1 MKLVGGYG
9 MRRQM
14 VLRMA
19 LIILVIT
26 AGNVVK
32 TDVVA
37 NNKYLAWMDK
47 NIKMEKRD
55 VNKNDYIERQ
65 LMHVRY
71 VQDNM
76 FLLEK
81 NLDKLPF
88 KIKDFELIKR
98 GMLHDIDKLTDHIE
112 EHFKVFRYS
121 FYKRNGLEYPK
132 DIDVKATK
140 EHFDKHHNTNRHHFE
155 YHILTNAPISN
166 EDLCE
171 IASDIYAVK
180 IEKEEKIEDTLSF
193 VSYLAT
199 KFSLKKS
206 DVKKLLAVV
215 KLLDNLYTNPIQ

>member
-1 MKLVGGYG
+1 MKK
-9 MRRQM
+9 QAAFHM
-14 VLRMA
+14 VLIVLAIM
-19 LIILVIT
+19 
-26 AGNVVK
+26 AGNLVK

-37 NNKYLAWMDK
+37 NNKYLMQMDR

-55 VNKNDYIERQ
+55 INKSDYIERQ

-88 KIKDFELIKR
+88 KVKDFELIKK
-98 GMLHDIDKLTDHIE
+98 GMLHDIDKLTDRVE
-112 EHFKVFRYS
+112 DHFTVFRYG

-132 DIDVKATK
+132 DMNIEVVKK
-140 EHFDKHHNTNRHHFE
+140 HFDEHHNTSSHHFE
-155 YHILTNAPISN
+155 YHILTGVPLSNADI
-166 EDLCE
+166 CE

-193 VSYLAT
+193 VSYLTT

-206 DVKKLLAVV
+206 DAKKLLAVV
-215 KLLDNLYTNPIQ
+215 KLLDGLYTDSEQ